1 MSKNNWFNN
10 LPPKPS
16 RPIVVGRDAIN
27 QRIGQL
33 QRELNQPAA
42 HDPAAAA
49 RHVAHRASRR
59 PNLFPQ
65 FLEFMRLLDQDI
77 WGDKNKKR

>member
-33 QRELNQPAA
+33 QRELNQQP
-42 HDPAAAA
+42 PMILPPPPGMSPM
-49 RHVAHRASRR
+49 RLPP